1 MQNLDKIYDFHNHI
15 VYGVDDGSDSLE
27 KSIKMLRQAA
37 DQGVTNVVCTPHQF
51 ETDEPR
57 ILSERQKT
65 IVERFNI
72 LKEKVKEKNIPIE
85 LSLGSEIMF
94 FKDVKK
100 YLKNPYFTINN
111 NKYVL
116 IEFHLMGPPIEFVDV
131 FYDLIVAGYVP
142 ILAHPER
149 IAGLYDER
157 RSLIK
162 LLKMGVLFQINTG
175 SILGLLGKGAQESS
189 KKYLENNWIHLLGSD
204 AHSLNFR
211 RGFSM
216 QQGIEYISKNY
227 PHINL
232 KEILEVNPKAVING
246 EHVEVDISDIK
257 IRVKSPKSN
266 LKKLLNKIIK
276 KTKKII

>member
-1 MQNLDKIYDFHNHI
+1 MTTNFINSFCRLKNIAILPNMKDLEKIYDFHNHI
-15 VYGVDDGSDSLE
+15 VYGVDDGSKSLE
-27 KSIKMLRQAA
+27 QSIEMLEQAVE
-37 DQGVTNVVCTPHQF
+37 QGVTHVVTTPHQF

-85 LSLGSEIMF
+85 LTLGSEIMF

-100 YLKNPYFTINN
+100 YLKNPYLTINN
-111 NKYVL
+111 KKFVL

-149 IAGLYDER
+149 IIGLYDDR
-157 RSLIK
+157 KSLVK

-175 SILGLLGKGAQESS
+175 S
-189 KKYLENNWIHLLGSD
+189 
-204 AHSLNFR
+204 
-211 RGFSM
+211 
-216 QQGIEYISKNY
+216 
-227 PHINL
+227 
-232 KEILEVNPKAVING
+232 
-246 EHVEVDISDIK
+246 
-257 IRVKSPKSN
+257 
-266 LKKLLNKIIK
+266 
-276 KTKKII
+276 